1 MSNSRI
7 ATAALHPYSGDYV
20 LFEIKYYF
28 LGAGAIFDDVKNKK
42 SNVCPLRNLAK
53 TTAIVTGGSRGIGA
67 ALVAKL
73 LQCEMHVIIACRNV
87 DAGQRKLEEIR
98 NMGITTGTANVYELD
113 LMSFAS
119 IKKFASEVKKKFR
132 AIHLLVHNAGIMFAP
147 YRESEDGF
155 ESHWQVNHLGPALL
169 THLLLPII
177 EPSTKNER
185 NFTPRIVSVTSCAHA
200 AARQINFENI
210 SMKDHYIPSAAYAQS
225 KLAQLLFAINLG
237 KRLERASS
245 KVQVHCVHPGIVNT
259 DLFDGT
265 LLKKTMPWVL
275 TRICK
280 TAEKGAV
287 SVLHAC
293 ISPQLD
299 DKTGT
304 YSSNCR
310 IVEPGRNARSR
321 HLRHRIFN
329 KTLENLGLEHFGH
342 LDAGWIVDD

>member
-1 MSNSRI
+1 MRFWDRLI
-7 ATAALHPYSGDYV
+7 FFLDYV

-73 LQCEMHVIIACRNV
+73 LQCEMHVII
-87 DAGQRKLEEIR
+87 
-98 NMGITTGTANVYELD
+98 
-113 LMSFAS
+113 
-119 IKKFASEVKKKFR
+119 
-132 AIHLLVHNAGIMFAP
+132 AGIMFAP

-265 LLKKTMPWVL
+265 LLKKNYAM
-275 TRICK
+275 
-280 TAEKGAV
+280 GAH
-287 SVLHAC
+287 SHL
-293 ISPQLD
+293 Q
-299 DKTGT
+299 
-304 YSSNCR
+304 SNR
-310 IVEPGRNARSR
+310 FFVIR
-321 HLRHRIFN
+321 
-329 KTLENLGLEHFGH
+329 
-342 LDAGWIVDD
+342 